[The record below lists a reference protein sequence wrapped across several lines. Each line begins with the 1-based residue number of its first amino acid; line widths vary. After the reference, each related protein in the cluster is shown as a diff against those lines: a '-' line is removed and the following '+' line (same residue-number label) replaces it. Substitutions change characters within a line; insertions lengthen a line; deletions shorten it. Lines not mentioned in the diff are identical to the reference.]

1 MSTDRKLHGTLEE
14 LRGEIATVRGETE
27 RLQSAL
33 YDLKQDPPQPAVGK
47 DASYRRLIRRIREEV
62 RRALPPDARVAVVSK
77 GDEELLDLYGRVAC
91 HFPQAPDGR
100 YGGYYPKRSLSVI
113 AHLETL
119 RARGAEYLV
128 FPATALWWLDE
139 YPEFQAHLVR
149 RYRKIVTDE
158 DTCVVFSLLEQPSVS
173 ERPTAGLEVLIEQ
186 LSLTSAGPPTILV
199 WDSGLQFGDELPV
212 HEHMVVPGELD
223 ELPYLDATL
232 DIVVTQDTPKR
243 AAEARRVAA
252 RAIVRVISSDSRRN
266 GRPSPV
272 RLEVERTAS
281 SPEARSP
288 SISIIIPCHDG
299 ADHTEA
305 CLRSLLE
312 TLPRDF
318 EGELLVVD
326 DASSDRTSALLR
338 SFQKRNSRVRR
349 LRNRRNLGFL
359 GSCNRAAGE
368 SQAEYLLFV
377 NNDTVMLP
385 GWLPPLAR
393 TFRDFADAGAV
404 GGRLLYPDGRLQE
417 AGGCVFDDGS
427 AWKFGYGDPD
437 PEKPLFRYVREV
449 DYVSGAL
456 LMTPRGLFEA
466 VGGFD
471 PQYGFGFYEDDDYCF
486 SVREAGA
493 RVYYQPESVIVHVEG
508 ASAGLD
514 LGAGEKR
521 HQAANQRV
529 FAAKWD
535 EALARQPQRPDPIDE
550 RAALLVAARGCRVK
564 EPAT

>member
-1 MSTDRKLHGTLEE
+1 MPTDRNLQETVEE
-14 LRGEIATVRGETE
+14 LRREIATVRRDTE
-27 RLQSAL
+27 RVQSTL
-33 YDLKQDPPQPAVGK
+33 YDLKSDPPHPAVGK
-47 DASYRRLIRRIREEV
+47 DASYRRLIRRIRESV
-62 RRALPPDARVAVVSK
+62 RQALPPDARIAVVSK
-77 GDEELLDLYGRVAC
+77 GDDELLDLYGRVGW
-91 HFPQAPDGR
+91 HFPQAADGR
-100 YGGYYPKRSLSVI
+100 YGGYYPKRSLSAI

-119 RARGAEYLV
+119 RARGAEYLL
-128 FPATALWWLDE
+128 FPATALWWLHE
-139 YPEFQAHLVR
+139 YPDFRAHLVR
-149 RYRKIVTDE
+149 RYRQTVTDE
-158 DTCVVFSLLEQPSVS
+158 DACVVFSLREQPSAS

-186 LSLTSAGPPTILV
+186 LSLTCASPPTILD
-199 WDSGLQFGDELPV
+199 WGSGMQFGDELP
-212 HEHMVVPGELD
+212 EHQYMVVRGELD

-232 DIVVTQDTPKR
+232 DIVVTQDTPEHV
-243 AAEARRVAA
+243 AEARRVAS
-252 RAIVRVISSDSRRN
+252 RAVVRVISSEPRRN
-266 GRPSPV
+266 GRSSPV

-281 SPEARSP
+281 DAQTRSP

-299 ADHTEA
+299 AQHTEA
-305 CLRSLLE
+305 CLRSLLD
-312 TLPRDF
+312 TLPQDF
-318 EGELLVVD
+318 EGEILVVD
-326 DASSDRTSALLR
+326 DASSDRTRELLQ
-338 SFQKRNSRVRR
+338 SFQRGDSRVRS

-368 SQAEYLLFV
+368 SQAEYLLFL

-385 GWLPPLAR
+385 GWLPPLVR
-393 TFRDFADAGAV
+393 TFTDFPDAGAV

-456 LMTPRGLFEA
+456 LMTPRRLFET

-514 LGAGEKR
+514 LGAGEKQ
-521 HQAANQRV
+521 HQATNQRV
-529 FAAKWD
+529 FATKWD
-535 EALARQPQRPDPIDE
+535 EVLARQPQRPDPIDE
-550 RAALLVAARGCRVK
+550 RATLLVAARCCRVE
-564 EPAT
+564 EPAA